1 MRGQGE
7 DLLKEDAVN
16 MQLCTIAYGKL
27 ENITIGQIFNLVV
40 EYVFGM
46 YEVLGSLSEKKN
58 NKNRIIGKNKGKG
71 FGITKKRIWTKLIPL
86 MHYHYIFVLQCEK
99 SSRMSPNVM

>member
-46 YEVLGSLSEKKN
+46 YEVLGSLSEKK
-58 NKNRIIGKNKGKG
+58 
-71 FGITKKRIWTKLIPL
+71 ITKMGLLVKTKARALELPRKGYEL
-86 MHYHYIFVLQCEK
+86 
-99 SSRMSPNVM
+99 N